1 MDKKQ
6 LADFLLL
13 EFHRRNIKVVF
24 LRDWNSFCSG
34 TFNDIDA
41 LMSPSDLAVLEAT
54 LGQLA
59 ASNTIKYSVTK
70 REDFHKFII
79 YDAKNSVTLD
89 LDIFL
94 QIQRF
99 WWPLIQVSSLDV
111 IYDETQNIYHI
122 SETNEFQI
130 TFAKEVLTYRSLR
143 EKQRSRL
150 NEIWASLHTTDIRG
164 LETELGL
171 HKNRI
176 IRILEGEKLSRL
188 GKISFAVKMAH
199 FSFAG
204 FVTWLTNRRK
214 R

>member
-1 MDKKQ
+1 MNKKQ

-13 EFHRRNIKVVF
+13 ELHRRNIKVVF

-41 LMSPSDLAVLEAT
+41 LMSPSDLAVLKAILE
-54 LGQLA
+54 QLA

-70 REDFHKFII
+70 REDFHKFVID
-79 YDAKNSVTLD
+79 DAENSVSLD

-99 WWPLIQVSSLDV
+99 WWPLIQVGSLDV

-122 SETNEFQI
+122 SAKNEFQI
-130 TFAKEVLTYRSLR
+130 TFSKEVLTYGLLR
-143 EKQRSRL
+143 EKQRRRL
-150 NEIWASLHTTDIRG
+150 NEIWTSLHATDIG
-164 LETELGL
+164 ELETELGL
-171 HKNRI
+171 ATNRI
-176 IRILEGEKLSRL
+176 VRILEGEKLSRL

-204 FVTWLTNRRK
+204 FVTWMTNRRT